1 MRLKKK
7 LQNDIVIRKSFLKNE
22 SKIKSLK
29 ILVRLGCLNYLEI
42 LNNFSRLKSLSS
54 LTKIKNRCF
63 VTSRSSSINKKLS
76 LSRIKMRELVNNAL
90 VPGFK
95 KYSW

>member
-7 LQNDIVIRKSFLKNE
+7 LLKDKLIRKNFLKNE

-29 ILVRLGCLNYLEI
+29 VLIRLGCLNYLEI
-42 LNNFSRLKSLSS
+42 LNNSSKLKSLSS
-54 LTKIKNRCF
+54 LSKTNNRCF
-63 VTSRSSSINKKLS
+63 ITSRGSSINRKLS
-76 LSRIKMRELVNNAL
+76 LSRIKMRELINNAL